1 MMRAL
6 LRLLASPR
14 ALYSLSLAL
23 RVGLV
28 VVAAAIPSLAFAQE
42 AVGELPEDPVGE
54 GFVELADE
62 MRDMPV
68 ASSVRI
74 IVLLTALTLLP
85 AMLLCMT
92 PFTRFV
98 IVFSMLRQALG
109 LQQAPPNQVLVGLA
123 LFMSLL
129 IMRPTLDVVVEDSV
143 DPYIAGEIDTG
154 QAVESALVPMRRFM
168 LEHTRRNDLSAV
180 MAIGRMER
188 PETLEA
194 IPTTAVVSAFV
205 LSELKTAFV
214 VGVKI
219 FLPFLVIDIIVAN
232 ILLGM
237 GMMVLPPVIIS
248 LPFKI
253 LLFVLMDGWNLL
265 VRSMAAGF

>member
-1 MMRAL
+1 MTRWL
-6 LRLLASPR
+6 VPIVVVLLALVGVAFPDV
-14 ALYSLSLAL
+14 ALAQDLTGPGSLA
-23 RVGLV
+23 
-28 VVAAAIPSLAFAQE
+28 
-42 AVGELPEDPVGE
+42 DPVGDAT
-54 GFVELADE
+54 VEIADE
-62 MRDMPV
+62 LRDMPV

-74 IVLLTALTLLP
+74 IVLLTAMTLLP
-85 AMLLCMT
+85 AMLIVMT

-129 IMRPTLDVVVEDSV
+129 VMRPTVDTVMDDAV
-143 DPYIAGEIDTG
+143 DPYIAGEIETG
-154 QAVESALVPMRRFM
+154 EAVTNALEPMRVFM
-168 LEHTRRNDLSAV
+168 LRNTRRNDLATVMEIGQLQTPDTVADVPTVAV
-180 MAIGRMER
+180 A
-188 PETLEA
+188 
-194 IPTTAVVSAFV
+194 SAFI

-214 VGVKI
+214 IGVKV

-265 VRSMAAGF
+265 IRSMAAGF

>member
-1 MMRAL
+1 MNRLWLPITMTAL
-6 LRLLASPR
+6 AIL
-14 ALYSLSLAL
+14 
-23 RVGLV
+23 GLV
-28 VVAAAIPSLAFAQE
+28 MPDIAFGQGLVDPAGDT
-42 AVGELPEDPVGE
+42 AVQ
-54 GFVELADE
+54 LADE
-62 MRDMPV
+62 LRDMPV
-68 ASSVRI
+68 ATSVRI
-74 IVLLTALTLLP
+74 IVLLTALSLLP
-85 AMLLCMT
+85 AMLVVMT

-98 IVFSMLRQALG
+98 VVFSMLRQALG

-129 IMRPTLDVVVEDSV
+129 VMRPTV
-143 DPYIAGEIDTG
+143 DAVMDDAVTPYMAGELETG
-154 QAVESALVPMRRFM
+154 DALEAALDPMRVFM
-168 LEHTRRNDLSAV
+168 LRNTRRADLSAV
-180 MAIGRMER
+180 MEIGRLEM
-188 PETLEA
+188 PETLEEL
-194 IPTTAVVSAFV
+194 PTVAVASAFV

-214 VGVKI
+214 IGVKV

-265 VRSMAAGF
+265 IRSMAAGF

>member
-1 MMRAL
+1 MNRWL
-6 LRLLASPR
+6 LPLLMAVLFVLGMVIPEV
-14 ALYSLSLAL
+14 AWAQDIAGAGT
-23 RVGLV
+23 GLT
-28 VVAAAIPSLAFAQE
+28 
-42 AVGELPEDPVGE
+42 DPVGDAT
-54 GFVELADE
+54 VEIADE
-62 MRDMPV
+62 LRDMPV

-74 IVLLTALTLLP
+74 IVLLTAMSLIP
-85 AMLLCMT
+85 AMLVVMT

-109 LQQAPPNQVLVGLA
+109 LQQAPPNQVLIGLA
-123 LFMSLL
+123 MFMSLL
-129 IMRPTLDVVVEDSV
+129 VMRPTVDEVMDNAI
-143 DPYIAGEIDTG
+143 DPYIAGEIETG
-154 QAVESALVPMRRFM
+154 EAFDNALEPMRVFM
-168 LEHTRRNDLSAV
+168 LRNTRRTDLATV
-180 MAIGRMER
+180 MEIGRIA
-188 PETLEA
+188 PPDNLA
-194 IPTTAVVSAFV
+194 DIPTIAVASGFI

-214 VGVKI
+214 IGVKV

-232 ILLGM
+232 ILLAM

>member
-1 MMRAL
+1 MMRWFMPILLAL
-6 LRLLASPR
+6 LVLG
-14 ALYSLSLAL
+14 
-23 RVGLV
+23 GLV
-28 VVAAAIPSLAFAQE
+28 MPDVGFAQD
-42 AVGELPEDPVGE
+42 ALPGAGLADPVGDAA
-54 GFVELADE
+54 VELADE
-62 MRDMPV
+62 LRDMPV

-74 IVLLTALTLLP
+74 IVLLTALSLLP
-85 AMLLCMT
+85 AMLIVMT

-98 IVFSMLRQALG
+98 VVFSMLRQALG

-129 IMRPTLDVVVEDSV
+129 VMRPTVDAVVEEAI
-143 DPYIAGEIDTG
+143 DPYIAGEIETG
-154 QAVESALVPMRRFM
+154 EAVTNALAPMRIFM
-168 LEHTRRNDLSAV
+168 LRNTRRTDLATI
-180 MAIGRMER
+180 MEIGRLEA
-188 PETLEA
+188 PETVQDV
-194 IPTTAVVSAFV
+194 PTVAVASAFV
-205 LSELKTAFV
+205 LSELKTSFV
-214 VGVKI
+214 IGVKV

-265 VRSMAAGF
+265 IRSMSAGF

>member
-1 MMRAL
+1 MT
-6 LRLLASPR
+6 RLLLLICAVV
-14 ALYSLSLAL
+14 
-23 RVGLV
+23 VGLL
-28 VVAAAIPSLAFAQE
+28 IPELAFAQE
-42 AVGELPEDPVGE
+42 GLADPAGDAA
-54 GFVELADE
+54 VELAE
-62 MRDMPV
+62 ELRDMPV

-74 IVLLTALTLLP
+74 IVLLTAITLIP
-85 AMLLCMT
+85 AMLVVMT

-129 IMRPTLDVVVEDSV
+129 VMRPTVDTVVDTSI
-143 DPYIAGEIDTG
+143 DPYMAGEIDTSE
-154 QAVESALVPMRRFM
+154 AFDNAMAPMRVFM
-168 LEHTRRNDLSAV
+168 LRNTRRADIATVMEIGQLQRPDQLSDV
-180 MAIGRMER
+180 PTVAI
-188 PETLEA
+188 A
-194 IPTTAVVSAFV
+194 SAFV

-214 VGVKI
+214 IGVKV

-265 VRSMAAGF
+265 VTSMAAGF

>member
-1 MMRAL
+1 MTRWIVPV
-6 LRLLASPR
+6 LLAV
-14 ALYSLSLAL
+14 LAL
-23 RVGLV
+23 SGLVLPDLAMAQDGGAGVGL
-28 VVAAAIPSLAFAQE
+28 A
-42 AVGELPEDPVGE
+42 DPVGDAA
-54 GFVELADE
+54 VELADE
-62 MRDMPV
+62 LSEMPV

-74 IVLLTALTLLP
+74 IVMLTALTMLP
-85 AMLLCMT
+85 AMLVVMT

-109 LQQAPPNQVLVGLA
+109 LQQAPPNQVIVGLS

-129 IMRPTLDVVVEDSV
+129 VMRPTVDIVMNEAV
-143 DPYIAGEIDTG
+143 DPYIAGQIETG
-154 QAVESALVPMRRFM
+154 EAVTNAMAPMRVFM
-168 LEHTRRNDLSAV
+168 LRNTRRNDLATV
-180 MAIGRMER
+180 LEIGRLEA
-188 PETLEA
+188 PETVEDV
-194 IPTTAVVSAFV
+194 PTVAVASAFI

-214 VGVKI
+214 IGVKV

-265 VRSMAAGF
+265 VRSMSAGF

>member
-1 MMRAL
+1 MMRTIVSVVLLLLLVLGVVWPDVAL
-6 LRLLASPR
+6 AQ
-14 ALYSLSLAL
+14 SLA
-23 RVGLV
+23 
-28 VVAAAIPSLAFAQE
+28 
-42 AVGELPEDPVGE
+42 DPVGDAS
-54 GFVELADE
+54 VELADE
-62 MRDMPV
+62 LRDMPV

-74 IVLLTALTLLP
+74 IVLLTALSLLP
-85 AMLLCMT
+85 GMVVVMT

-98 IVFSMLRQALG
+98 VVFSMLRQALG

-129 IMRPTLDVVVEDSV
+129 VMRPTVDEVVDTAI
-143 DPYIAGEIDTG
+143 DPYMAGELETG
-154 QAVESALVPMRRFM
+154 EAVTKALAPVRVFM
-168 LEHTRRNDLSAV
+168 LRNTRRTDLSAV
-180 MAIGRMER
+180 MEIGRLER
-188 PETLEA
+188 PATVDD
-194 IPTTAVVSAFV
+194 IPTVAVASAFV

-214 VGVKI
+214 IGVKV